1 MLDHK
6 LTIFYHTAKHLNT
19 TKAAEI
25 LRLSQPAISKSI
37 KELEK
42 GLGITLFDR
51 EKGRLMLTPAGKYL
65 LEQSEELIERE
76 RIITFNLQHMKKEF
90 SGTLHIGASTTL
102 SQYILP
108 EYLARFRETH
118 PYIEINLISGN
129 TYQIEQELL
138 DKNIQLAFIEGVPSQ
153 TDIHYIP
160 FLKDEIVL
168 VTSAKNDS
176 PESITKEQ
184 LKTLKFVV
192 REEGSGTYNIIQRQ
206 LSAAGMSINELNQQI
221 VIGST
226 EGIKQYLKHSD
237 CYALVSVFSI
247 QDELSCGLLKIID
260 IDDIEIS
267 RTLYA
272 IHKQGTI
279 DPYAELLLDS
289 ANPEI
294 ENRNDDKRFNLNMH
308 VTRVPGNINN
318 WKFTPCIIYGFH
330 KYKTFLFCHF
340 PSTIG
345 IIQKIQCCQISNIIF
360 RTILS
365 YILQITTSQHI
376 SIIPTINHTSTFAL
390 SQGSL

>member
-184 LKTLKFVV
+184 LKTLNSSFGKKAP
-192 REEGSGTYNIIQRQ
+192 EHIILSSCQ
-206 LSAAGMSINELNQQI
+206 LSAAGNVYQRAKPTDRYRKYRGNQTIPQTLRLLRLGLRVFHPRRI
-221 VIGST
+221 VLWPA
-226 EGIKQYLKHSD
+226 KNHRHRRPRNLPHALCHSQ
-237 CYALVSVFSI
+237 A
-247 QDELSCGLLKIID
+247 G
-260 IDDIEIS
+260 
-267 RTLYA
+267 
-272 IHKQGTI
+272 H
-279 DPYAELLLDS
+279 
-289 ANPEI
+289 
-294 ENRNDDKRFNLNMH
+294 H
-308 VTRVPGNINN
+308 
-318 WKFTPCIIYGFH
+318 
-330 KYKTFLFCHF
+330 
-340 PSTIG
+340 
-345 IIQKIQCCQISNIIF
+345 
-360 RTILS
+360 
-365 YILQITTSQHI
+365 
-376 SIIPTINHTSTFAL
+376 
-390 SQGSL
+390 

>member
-1 MLDHK
+1 
-6 LTIFYHTAKHLNT
+6 
-19 TKAAEI
+19 
-25 LRLSQPAISKSI
+25 
-37 KELEK
+37 
-42 GLGITLFDR
+42 
-51 EKGRLMLTPAGKYL
+51 
-65 LEQSEELIERE
+65 
-76 RIITFNLQHMKKEF
+76 MKKEF

-176 PESITKEQ
+176 PGTITREQ

-206 LSAAGMSINELNQQI
+206 LSATGLSINELNQQI

-260 IDDIEIS
+260 IDDLEITRS
-267 RTLYA
+267 LYA

-279 DPYAELLLDS
+279 DPYAELLLKFCES
-289 ANPEI
+289 R
-294 ENRNDDKRFNLNMH
+294 NRKSKR
-308 VTRVPGNINN
+308 
-318 WKFTPCIIYGFH
+318 
-330 KYKTFLFCHF
+330 KT
-340 PSTIG
+340 
-345 IIQKIQCCQISNIIF
+345 
-360 RTILS
+360 
-365 YILQITTSQHI
+365 
-376 SIIPTINHTSTFAL
+376 
-390 SQGSL
+390 

>member
-176 PESITKEQ
+176 SESITK
-184 LKTLKFVV
+184 
-192 REEGSGTYNIIQRQ
+192 EGSGTYNIIQRQ

-260 IDDIEIS
+260 IDDLEIS

-279 DPYAELLLDS
+279 DPYAELLLRFCES
-289 ANPEI
+289 R
-294 ENRNDDKRFNLNMH
+294 NRKSKR
-308 VTRVPGNINN
+308 
-318 WKFTPCIIYGFH
+318 
-330 KYKTFLFCHF
+330 
-340 PSTIG
+340 
-345 IIQKIQCCQISNIIF
+345 
-360 RTILS
+360 
-365 YILQITTSQHI
+365 
-376 SIIPTINHTSTFAL
+376 
-390 SQGSL
+390 

>member
-19 TKAAEI
+19 TKAAET

-42 GLGITLFDR
+42 GLGITLCDR
-51 EKGRLMLTPAGKYL
+51 EKGRLLLTPAGKYL

-76 RIITFNLQHMKKEF
+76 RVITFNLQHMKKEF

-108 EYLARFRETH
+108 EFLARFRETH

-168 VTSAKNDS
+168 VTSAKNHS
-176 PESITKEQ
+176 PESIAKEQ

-206 LSAAGMSINELNQQI
+206 LSASGMSINELNQQI

-237 CYALVSVFSI
+237 CYALVSVFSV
-247 QDELSCGLLKIID
+247 QD
-260 IDDIEIS
+260 
-267 RTLYA
+267 
-272 IHKQGTI
+272 
-279 DPYAELLLDS
+279 
-289 ANPEI
+289 
-294 ENRNDDKRFNLNMH
+294 
-308 VTRVPGNINN
+308 
-318 WKFTPCIIYGFH
+318 
-330 KYKTFLFCHF
+330 
-340 PSTIG
+340 
-345 IIQKIQCCQISNIIF
+345 
-360 RTILS
+360 
-365 YILQITTSQHI
+365 
-376 SIIPTINHTSTFAL
+376 
-390 SQGSL
+390 

>member
-192 REEGSGTYNIIQRQ
+192 REEGSGTYNYYPAPAIRSRDVYQRAKPTDRYRKYRGNQ
-206 LSAAGMSINELNQQI
+206 TIPQTLRLLRLGLRVFHPRRIVLWPAKNHRHRRSRNHPLPLCHSQAG
-221 VIGST
+221 
-226 EGIKQYLKHSD
+226 
-237 CYALVSVFSI
+237 
-247 QDELSCGLLKIID
+247 
-260 IDDIEIS
+260 
-267 RTLYA
+267 
-272 IHKQGTI
+272 
-279 DPYAELLLDS
+279 
-289 ANPEI
+289 
-294 ENRNDDKRFNLNMH
+294 
-308 VTRVPGNINN
+308 
-318 WKFTPCIIYGFH
+318 
-330 KYKTFLFCHF
+330 
-340 PSTIG
+340 
-345 IIQKIQCCQISNIIF
+345 
-360 RTILS
+360 
-365 YILQITTSQHI
+365 
-376 SIIPTINHTSTFAL
+376 NH
-390 SQGSL
+390 

>member
-206 LSAAGMSINELNQQI
+206 LSAAGMSINELNRKYRGNQTIPQTLRLLRLGLRVFHPRRI
-221 VIGST
+221 VLWPAKNHRHRRSRNHP
-226 EGIKQYLKHSD
+226 LPLCHSQAG
-237 CYALVSVFSI
+237 Y
-247 QDELSCGLLKIID
+247 
-260 IDDIEIS
+260 
-267 RTLYA
+267 
-272 IHKQGTI
+272 H
-279 DPYAELLLDS
+279 
-289 ANPEI
+289 
-294 ENRNDDKRFNLNMH
+294 
-308 VTRVPGNINN
+308 
-318 WKFTPCIIYGFH
+318 
-330 KYKTFLFCHF
+330 
-340 PSTIG
+340 
-345 IIQKIQCCQISNIIF
+345 
-360 RTILS
+360 
-365 YILQITTSQHI
+365 
-376 SIIPTINHTSTFAL
+376 
-390 SQGSL
+390 

>member
-108 EYLARFRETH
+108 EFLARFRETH

-206 LSAAGMSINELNQQI
+206 LSAAGMSINELNQH
-221 VIGST
+221 
-226 EGIKQYLKHSD
+226 LKHSD
-237 CYALVSVFSI
+237 CYALVSSFSI
-247 QDELSCGLLKIID
+247 QDELACGLLKIID
-260 IDDIEIS
+260 IDDLEITRS
-267 RTLYA
+267 LYA

-279 DPYAELLLDS
+279 DPYAELLLRFCES
-289 ANPEI
+289 R
-294 ENRNDDKRFNLNMH
+294 NRKSKR
-308 VTRVPGNINN
+308 
-318 WKFTPCIIYGFH
+318 
-330 KYKTFLFCHF
+330 KT
-340 PSTIG
+340 
-345 IIQKIQCCQISNIIF
+345 
-360 RTILS
+360 
-365 YILQITTSQHI
+365 
-376 SIIPTINHTSTFAL
+376 
-390 SQGSL
+390 

>member
-260 IDDIEIS
+260 IDDLEITRS
-267 RTLYA
+267 LYA

-279 DPYAELLLDS
+279 DPYAELLLRFCES
-289 ANPEI
+289 R
-294 ENRNDDKRFNLNMH
+294 NRKSKR
-308 VTRVPGNINN
+308 
-318 WKFTPCIIYGFH
+318 
-330 KYKTFLFCHF
+330 KT
-340 PSTIG
+340 
-345 IIQKIQCCQISNIIF
+345 
-360 RTILS
+360 
-365 YILQITTSQHI
+365 
-376 SIIPTINHTSTFAL
+376 
-390 SQGSL
+390 

>member
-42 GLGITLFDR
+42 GLRITLFDR

-160 FLKDEIVL
+160 FLRDEIVL

-226 EGIKQYLKHSD
+226 EGIKQYLKHSN
-237 CYALVSVFSI
+237 CHALVSVFSI
-247 QDELSCGLLKIID
+247 QDENSSCVNRLPETFSRVLHKLS
-260 IDDIEIS
+260 
-267 RTLYA
+267 A
-272 IHKQGTI
+272 
-279 DPYAELLLDS
+279 
-289 ANPEI
+289 
-294 ENRNDDKRFNLNMH
+294 
-308 VTRVPGNINN
+308 
-318 WKFTPCIIYGFH
+318 
-330 KYKTFLFCHF
+330 
-340 PSTIG
+340 
-345 IIQKIQCCQISNIIF
+345 
-360 RTILS
+360 
-365 YILQITTSQHI
+365 
-376 SIIPTINHTSTFAL
+376 
-390 SQGSL
+390 